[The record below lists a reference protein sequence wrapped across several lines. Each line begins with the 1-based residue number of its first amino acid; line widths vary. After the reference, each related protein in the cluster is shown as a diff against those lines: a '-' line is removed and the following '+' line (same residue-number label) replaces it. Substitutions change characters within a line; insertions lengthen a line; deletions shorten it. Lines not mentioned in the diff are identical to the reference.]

1 MLTPCHSSLL
11 LYQPLSASW
20 PSSVGAP
27 YSCPHSISPHMGAR
41 VPPPLCTPLSFL
53 HLCLLPP
60 LIPPSYLSLHMGL
73 PLPHFPLPSPLTIY
87 FDPPPPELPHLAS
100 FLPTASPLS
109 PHPAS
114 ASECS
119 CLSGPIQS
127 PLLVTSIP
135 SSRFGCFPP
144 LTSCLLRPSL
154 GTLSSFLPCLCSS
167 CRLSC
172 LAYLSPPGLPS
183 GSLPTSHPGP
193 RPPLFFTRLC
203 FALPPLMPSFHFFLL
218 PHLTSS
224 L

>member
-1 MLTPCHSSLL
+1 MVSLSSCSFPPCSPPATPLSY
-11 LYQPLSASW
+11 YQPLSASW

-53 HLCLLPP
+53 HLRLLPP
-60 LIPPSYLSLHMGL
+60 PSL
-73 PLPHFPLPSPLTIY
+73 PLTSPYTWGSPCLTSSFLPPLTIY
-87 FDPPPPELPHLAS
+87 FDSPPPELPHLAS

-135 SSRFGCFPP
+135 SPRFGCFPP

-154 GTLSSFLPCLCSS
+154 GALSSFLPCLCSS

-193 RPPLFFTRLC
+193 RPPL
-203 FALPPLMPSFHFFLL
+203 SFM
-218 PHLTSS
+218 
-224 L
+224 